1 MLVVINSDYQSIIPS
16 ALYNDLGVDVDT
28 GVGAVRRVAGRGV
41 SACKVLCVLRMSQ
54 K

>member
-1 MLVVINSDYQSIIPS
+1 MLVVINSDNQLVIPS
-16 ALYNDLGVDVDT
+16 ALYNDLGVDVDACVDA
-28 GVGAVRRVAGRGV
+28 GRRVAGRGV